1 MILLLKKRSATCAPT
16 PFPLPRG
23 RCISAPLPNF
33 YCGSWTTTPLYSMQ
47 ISSTE
52 FKTTMLPK
60 LCINICKMLQRIPPI
75 LFEDFE
81 VNHFMQF
88 IVSLRKPDGNK
99 LSYSSYNTHRAAL
112 YNVFRDYKM
121 SMSES
126 LQSELKNHF
135 RGLKRTTTK
144 TVAEGG
150 ARIKTGKDALDFG
163 LYKFLC
169 LEFLKSPRPDFIF
182 AHCFMIFCWNLM
194 CRAGNMTS
202 VCWSHLEW
210 RNDALG
216 IYFAHMKNDQFG
228 ERPRDPRHVYAN
240 PLIPEICPVLS
251 LGVYLMTIP
260 IDPNVSQLFPGGNQY
275 DRFRRIMIRLLD
287 TPEGRSEL
295 TARGMTADDLGTHS
309 MRKGS
314 ATYASSGSTACP
326 SSTAIHLRAGWALG
340 GVQDTYLRY
349 ESAGDMFVGRTV
361 SGLPTTQATFAILP
375 PHFKERNGLVDD
387 MIRDC
392 FPNLPSSANKVAE
405 FVLASV
411 VYHHPFLERTL
422 PPNHRL
428 FHCPLFRD
436 RSVLNSLKD
445 LVECR
450 LNIPAIP
457 FRRQAYLPIF
467 PCSSK
472 CI

>member
-1 MILLLKKRSATCAPT
+1 MTDLPMVDDITVEEEVRLLRANTISSASRKVYLSATTQFLLWLLYNNPT
-16 PFPLPRG
+16 LLHANFVNRVQDDPTAETVHKYLQ
-23 RCISAPLPNF
+23 SAPEN
-33 YCGSWTTTPLYSMQ
+33 
-47 ISSTE
+47 
-52 FKTTMLPK
+52 
-60 LCINICKMLQRIPPI
+60 PPI

-112 YNVFRDYKM
+112 FNVFRDYKI

-150 ARIKTGKDALDFG
+150 GRIKTGKDALDFG

-169 LEFLKSPRPDFIF
+169 LEFLKSSRPDFIF

-194 CRAGNMTS
+194 CRAGNMAS

-260 IDPNVSQLFPGGNQY
+260 IDPKVSQLFPWRQSVRPVQTNHDQ
-275 DRFRRIMIRLLD
+275 
-287 TPEGRSEL
+287 TPGHTGR
-295 TARGMTADDLGTHS
+295 
-309 MRKGS
+309 
-314 ATYASSGSTACP
+314 
-326 SSTAIHLRAGWALG
+326 
-340 GVQDTYLRY
+340 
-349 ESAGDMFVGRTV
+349 
-361 SGLPTTQATFAILP
+361 
-375 PHFKERNGLVDD
+375 KERA
-387 MIRDC
+387 DC
-392 FPNLPSSANKVAE
+392 
-405 FVLASV
+405 
-411 VYHHPFLERTL
+411 
-422 PPNHRL
+422 
-428 FHCPLFRD
+428 
-436 RSVLNSLKD
+436 
-445 LVECR
+445 
-450 LNIPAIP
+450 
-457 FRRQAYLPIF
+457 
-467 PCSSK
+467 
-472 CI
+472 